1 MTMTVGT
8 GPFGHRPAGRFNFDI
23 PSAGIQYLEAFPR
36 RIRAFS
42 HGEVVVDSCNVQML
56 HEQHRL
62 PAWCFPTEDVR
73 LDLLKGGV
81 WQYEDGL
88 ARGLVGIRWNAVDR
102 WLEEEEE
109 VIVHPRDPYHRLELR
124 DTSRLVEVA
133 LDGERLAASSAPLVL
148 FETSLPARWYFAP
161 AEVTAELA
169 PNPNARTGCAYKG
182 WASYFDVRVAGRVEP
197 ALAWQYTR
205 PLKGMERIRKR
216 VCFFNERVELT
227 VDGELQVQPRTR
239 WSTTDWINDTH
250 VDQRGVKRLGLE
262 PLVKT

>member
-1 MTMTVGT
+1 
-8 GPFGHRPAGRFNFDI
+8 
-23 PSAGIQYLEAFPR
+23 
-36 RIRAFS
+36 
-42 HGEVVVDSCNVQML
+42 
-56 HEQHRL
+56 
-62 PAWCFPTEDVR
+62 
-73 LDLLKGGV
+73 
-81 WQYEDGL
+81 
-88 ARGLVGIRWNAVDR
+88 
-102 WLEEEEE
+102 
-109 VIVHPRDPYHRLELR
+109 LR

-148 FETSLPARWYFAP
+148 FETSLPARWYFAT

-205 PLKGMERIRKR
+205 PLRGMERIRKR

-239 WSTTDWINDTH
+239 WSTTDWINDTQ
-250 VDQRGVKRLGLE
+250 VDRRGVKRLGLE
-262 PLVKT
+262 PLGKR